1 MVPFKPKE
9 WAGVTA
15 VGLALSFANNKFT
28 AMAKSPTDH
37 MKAMLVGGALLYVV
51 GVRIGASRPSSGW

>member
-15 VGLALSFANNKFT
+15 VGLALAYAANAAVYRSTPAQHRN
-28 AMAKSPTDH
+28 
-37 MKAMLVGGALLYVV
+37 AMLAAGAALYII
-51 GVRIGASRPSSGW
+51 GVRIGASRPKAGW